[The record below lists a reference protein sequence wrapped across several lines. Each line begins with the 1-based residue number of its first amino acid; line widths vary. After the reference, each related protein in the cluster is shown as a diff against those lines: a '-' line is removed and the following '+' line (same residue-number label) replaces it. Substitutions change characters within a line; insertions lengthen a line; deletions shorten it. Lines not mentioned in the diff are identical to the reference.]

1 MLKIKSYVKVKSIA
15 EAYELNQKKTALV
28 LGGMV
33 WLKMGNETD
42 IQKRKQ
48 NPALYDNRNDSHQS
62 AVWNTMEGIAE
73 KCSGM
78 VGQYLSGVLF
88 FRMGSVWLRC
98 RKISIRTEAK
108 DILLACESY

>member
-1 MLKIKSYVKVKSIA
+1 MKQIY
-15 EAYELNQKKTALV
+15 KKENRILLSMIT
-28 LGGMV
+28 GMIV
-33 WLKMGNETD
+33 ISLLCG
-42 IQKRKQ
+42 IQWRG
-48 NPALYDNRNDSHQS
+48 S
-62 AVWNTMEGIAE
+62 TE

>member
-1 MLKIKSYVKVKSIA
+1 M
-15 EAYELNQKKTALV
+15 
-28 LGGMV
+28 
-33 WLKMGNETD
+33 
-42 IQKRKQ
+42 KQ
-48 NPALYDNRNDSHQS
+48 
-62 AVWNTMEGIAE
+62 MEGIAE